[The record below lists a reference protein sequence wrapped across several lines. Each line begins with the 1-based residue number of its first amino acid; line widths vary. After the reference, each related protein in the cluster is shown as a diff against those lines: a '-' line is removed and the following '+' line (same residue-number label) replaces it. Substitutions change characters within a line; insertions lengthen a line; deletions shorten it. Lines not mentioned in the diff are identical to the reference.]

1 MFDLIGYLS
10 SFFATFGLAAGFL
23 IGGLI
28 FLILLVYGFSIY
40 LKASREGFREE
51 HHPALVPARARLVA
65 AHHRKDNSNRRTQD
79 QRQP

>member
-40 LKASREGFREE
+40 LRASREGFREE
-51 HHPALVPARARLVA
+51 HHPALAPSPARLVA
-65 AHHRKDNSNRRTQD
+65 AHHRKENSTRRKQD
-79 QRQP
+79 QKRP